1 MKHIALLTFILIFNF
16 SFAQKKELRKAQKL
30 YDAGDISGASQI
42 LLENQSILENADKKV
57 KPNYDFLRGKIAQNN
72 KDFQDAFDL
81 FITLKEVV
89 SIKEEVAQQLNL
101 LSADIVNSAIDDNG
115 NGDFKS
121 STEKLYLAYMI
132 DPELNA
138 DYLYYAASSAVNA
151 EMFDVALNY
160 YIELK
165 DKNYTGIVT
174 KYFVTEVESGEETEV
189 SESEYNLY
197 KKSKSYQNHRQEDTP
212 SRLPEIVKNIAL
224 IHAQLGDKDK
234 AMAAVQEAR
243 LADPNDLNLILTEAN
258 IYIELGEKSK
268 FQDLMNEA
276 IAQDPNNAN
285 LYYNLAV
292 VTSDL
297 GEKEAAK
304 GYYKKAID
312 IDPGYKNAYLNLVAL
327 ILEGEQPIVE
337 KMNSLGMSA
346 KDNAK
351 YDLLKKEREKLYK
364 ECIPILNSLVEID
377 VKDISV
383 MKTFMNI
390 YATIDDN
397 EGYKRIFSI
406 AEPLVLEK
414 IDKGED
420 KINNINFL
428 KNAYYATDN
437 TDGYKR
443 MKALLD

>member
-1 MKHIALLTFILIFNF
+1 MKHIALLTFIIIFNF
-16 SFAQKKELRKAQKL
+16 SFSQKKELRKAQKL
-30 YDAGDISGASQI
+30 YDAGDISGASQL

-72 KDFQDAFDL
+72 KDFQNAFDL
-81 FITLKEVV
+81 YVSLKEVV

-132 DPELNA
+132 DPEQNA

-165 DKNYTGIVT
+165 DKNYTGVVT

-197 KKSKSYQNHRQEDTP
+197 KKSKSYENHRQEDTP
-212 SRLPEIVKNIAL
+212 SRFPEIVKNIAL
-224 IHAQLGDKDK
+224 IYAQLGDKDK

-297 GEKEAAK
+297 GEKEAAR
-304 GYYKKAID
+304 GYYEKAIEL
-312 IDPGYKNAYLNLVAL
+312 DPAYENAYMNLVAL
-327 ILEGEQPIVE
+327 ILEQEQEIVE
-337 KMNSLGMSA
+337 QMNSLGTSA
-346 KDNAK
+346 ADNAK
-351 YDLLKKEREKLYK
+351 YDALKTNREELYK
-364 ECIPILNSLVEID
+364 ECVPILKSLIEIGANQD
-377 VKDISV
+377 AVK
-383 MKTFMNI
+383 TLMNI
-390 YATIDDN
+390 YGTLGDN
-397 EGYKRIFSI
+397 EGYK
-406 AEPLVLEK
+406 EM
-414 IDKGED
+414 KG
-420 KINNINFL
+420 
-428 KNAYYATDN
+428 
-437 TDGYKR
+437 
-443 MKALLD
+443 LLQN

>member
-16 SFAQKKELRKAQKL
+16 SFSQKKELRKAQKL
-30 YDAGDISGASQI
+30 YDAGDISGASQL

-81 FITLKEVV
+81 YVSLKEVA

-101 LSADIVNSAIDDNG
+101 LSGDIVNSAIDDNG

-165 DKNYTGIVT
+165 DKNYTGVVT

-197 KKSKSYQNHRQEDTP
+197 KKSKSYENHRQEDTP
-212 SRLPEIVKNIAL
+212 SRFPEIVKNIAL

-297 GEKEAAK
+297 GEKEAAR
-304 GYYKKAID
+304 GYYEKAIEL
-312 IDPGYKNAYLNLVAL
+312 DPAYENAYMNLVAL
-327 ILEGEQPIVE
+327 ILEQEQEIVE
-337 KMNSLGMSA
+337 QMNSLGTSA
-346 KDNAK
+346 ADNAK
-351 YDLLKKEREKLYK
+351 YDALKTDREELYK
-364 ECIPILNSLVEID
+364 ECVPILKSLIEIGANQD
-377 VKDISV
+377 AVK
-383 MKTFMNI
+383 TLMNI
-390 YATIDDN
+390 YGTLGDN
-397 EGYKRIFSI
+397 EGYK
-406 AEPLVLEK
+406 EM
-414 IDKGED
+414 KG
-420 KINNINFL
+420 
-428 KNAYYATDN
+428 
-437 TDGYKR
+437 
-443 MKALLD
+443 LLQN

>member
-30 YDAGDISGASQI
+30 YDAGDISGASQL

-81 FITLKEVV
+81 YVSLKEVA

-101 LSADIVNSAIDDNG
+101 LSGDIVNSAIDDNG

-132 DPELNA
+132 EPELNA

-197 KKSKSYQNHRQEDTP
+197 KKSKSYENHRQEDTP
-212 SRLPEIVKNIAL
+212 SRFPEIVKNIAL

-276 IAQDPNNAN
+276 IAQDPIMQTYTTT
-285 LYYNLAV
+285 LQLLLLIWV
-292 VTSDL
+292 
-297 GEKEAAK
+297 
-304 GYYKKAID
+304 KKRLQEVI
-312 IDPGYKNAYLNLVAL
+312 
-327 ILEGEQPIVE
+327 
-337 KMNSLGMSA
+337 
-346 KDNAK
+346 
-351 YDLLKKEREKLYK
+351 
-364 ECIPILNSLVEID
+364 
-377 VKDISV
+377 
-383 MKTFMNI
+383 MK
-390 YATIDDN
+390 
-397 EGYKRIFSI
+397 R
-406 AEPLVLEK
+406 L
-414 IDKGED
+414 
-420 KINNINFL
+420 
-428 KNAYYATDN
+428 
-437 TDGYKR
+437 
-443 MKALLD
+443 